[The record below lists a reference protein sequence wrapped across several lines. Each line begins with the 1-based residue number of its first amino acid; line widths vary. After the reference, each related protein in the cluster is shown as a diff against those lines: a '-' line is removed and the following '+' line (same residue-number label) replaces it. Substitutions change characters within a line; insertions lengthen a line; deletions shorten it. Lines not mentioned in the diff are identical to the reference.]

1 MRCNLLAGELRNALS
16 AASHVTP
23 TTPSQPAYAGVLLTV
38 TDDQL
43 TALGYDGETS
53 ISATATATDA
63 TPGQVL
69 VPPRPIAA
77 YLATL
82 DPTQSV
88 TLEAVSEVEVAL
100 TSDSG
105 APYRFR
111 RLPTVFPL
119 PPVIKNPSTAIDLS
133 RLAAALTA
141 VRTSVP
147 KETPVVQ
154 LVSGKFGLRLHATD
168 NYRLT
173 RVELAEAYLGADLTA
188 VISLSVLERLAR
200 FAVQTVQVDP
210 TGRSI
215 RFAGPDTAITTRFL
229 AMDFPN
235 VDTIVERH
243 LEHSCTLPV
252 PELRI
257 ALSRLAAVAES
268 SPLNVALSQNELTLS
283 VENTDLGSGTEH
295 LMLTDHQ
302 DAPFSF
308 AAKLSY
314 LSDALAGL
322 GSNDV
327 TMSWSSANEA
337 VYLST
342 PAPLPVTCI
351 VMPMRL

>member
-1 MRCNLLAGELRNALS
+1 MRCNLPAGELRNALT

-23 TTPSQPAYAGVLLTV
+23 ATPSQPAYAGVLLTV

-53 ISATATATDA
+53 ISATAVVTDS

-69 VPPRPIAA
+69 VPPRPMAA

-82 DPTQSV
+82 DPTLAV
-88 TLEAVSEVEVAL
+88 TLEAISDVEVSL
-100 TSDSG
+100 TASTG

-111 RLPTVFPL
+111 RLPT
-119 PPVIKNPSTAIDLS
+119 AIDLS
-133 RLAAALTA
+133 RLPAALAA

-154 LVSGKFGLRLHATD
+154 LVSGSFGLRLHATD

-173 RVELAEAYLGADLTA
+173 RVELAEATLGAELTA
-188 VISLSVLERLAR
+188 VISLSVLERVAR
-200 FAVQTVQVDP
+200 FAVDSVQVDSA
-210 TGRSI
+210 GRSI

-243 LEHSCTLPV
+243 LDHSCVLPV
-252 PELRI
+252 AELRI
-257 ALSRLAAVAES
+257 ALSRLAAVAEA
-268 SPLNVALSQNELTLS
+268 SPLNVALAQSELTLS
-283 VENTDLGSGTEH
+283 VENTDLGSGVEH
-295 LMLTDHQ
+295 LTLPSHL

-322 GSNDV
+322 GGSDV

-337 VYLST
+337 VYLQAT
-342 PAPLPVTCI
+342 TPLPVTCI

>member
-1 MRCNLLAGELRNALS
+1 MRCNLPAGELRNALT

-23 TTPSQPAYAGVLLTV
+23 ATPSQPAYAGVLLTV

-53 ISATATATDA
+53 ISATAVVTDS

-69 VPPRPIAA
+69 VPPRPMAA

-82 DPTQSV
+82 DPTLAV
-88 TLEAVSEVEVAL
+88 TLEAISDVEVSL
-100 TSDSG
+100 TASTG

-119 PPVIKNPSTAIDLS
+119 PPLIKNPATAIDLS
-133 RLAAALTA
+133 RLPAALAA

-154 LVSGKFGLRLHATD
+154 LVSGSFGLRLHATD

-173 RVELAEAYLGADLTA
+173 RVELAEATLGAELTA
-188 VISLSVLERLAR
+188 VISLSVLERVAR
-200 FAVQTVQVDP
+200 FAVDSVQVDSA
-210 TGRSI
+210 GRSI

-243 LEHSCTLPV
+243 LDHSCVLPV
-252 PELRI
+252 AELRI
-257 ALSRLAAVAES
+257 ALSRLAAVAEA
-268 SPLNVALSQNELTLS
+268 SPLNVALAQSELTLS
-283 VENTDLGSGTEH
+283 VENTDLGSGVEH
-295 LMLTDHQ
+295 LTLPSHL

-322 GSNDV
+322 GGSDV

-337 VYLST
+337 VYLQAT
-342 PAPLPVTCI
+342 TPLPVTCI